1 MFRIKAVQIPSLR
14 EAVLLTITII
24 GIMFGSIVILEANPH
39 IPLVIV
45 LLLLFI
51 YGLIKKVPYKEL
63 ENGITEGTKTG
74 MAAVFLSFYIG
85 ILIASCML
93 GGTIPTLIYLGFN
106 TVSAKFFLAIVF
118 LVSAIVGISVGSSL
132 TTRSEERRV
141 GR

>member
-1 MFRIKAVQIPSLR
+1 IPSLR

-74 MAAVFLSFYIG
+74 MAAVFLFFIIG
-85 ILIASCML
+85 ILIASWML
-93 GGTIPTLIYLGFN
+93 GGTVATRVYLGL
-106 TVSAKFFLAIVF
+106 SIVAQKLF
-118 LVSAIVGISVGSSL
+118 
-132 TTRSEERRV
+132 
-141 GR
+141 

>member
-51 YGLIKKVPYKEL
+51 YGLIKKYHIK
-63 ENGITEGTKTG
+63 N
-74 MAAVFLSFYIG
+74 
-85 ILIASCML
+85 
-93 GGTIPTLIYLGFN
+93 
-106 TVSAKFFLAIVF
+106 
-118 LVSAIVGISVGSSL
+118 
-132 TTRSEERRV
+132 
-141 GR
+141 

>member
-24 GIMFGSIVILEANPH
+24 GIMFGSIVILEANPN

-51 YGLIKKVPYKEL
+51 YGLIKKLPYKEL

-74 MAAVFLSFYIG
+74 MAAVCLFFFIG
-85 ILIASCML
+85 IFIACWML
-93 GGTIPTLIYLGFN
+93 GAAL
-106 TVSAKFFLAIVF
+106 
-118 LVSAIVGISVGSSL
+118 
-132 TTRSEERRV
+132 RS
-141 GR
+141 

>member
-74 MAAVFLSFYIG
+74 MAAVFLFFFIG
-85 ILIASCML
+85 ILIASWML
-93 GGTIPTLIYLGFN
+93 GGTIPTLIYFGFN
-106 TVSAKFFLAIVF
+106 IVTPKF
-118 LVSAIVGISVGSSL
+118 
-132 TTRSEERRV
+132 
-141 GR
+141 